1 MKAKYSAFA
10 LIEVVIVIVL
20 ISGSFLVFL
29 EALNQAKSMQVRS
42 EIVSIQSM
50 LLHEKIN
57 EIRRNGFENTLGLI
71 NYTPFP
77 GNYSSYKYSINSYY
91 VNHELEPVSNS
102 ETDYKKVEISVKHNE
117 ADFKPISDSFIITEK

>member
-1 MKAKYSAFA
+1 MKDKYSAFA

-50 LLHEKIN
+50 L
-57 EIRRNGFENTLGLI
+57 TYYLI
-71 NYTPFP
+71 NKLV
-77 GNYSSYKYSINSYY
+77 G
-91 VNHELEPVSNS
+91 
-102 ETDYKKVEISVKHNE
+102 
-117 ADFKPISDSFIITEK
+117 